1 MVVQKM
7 QDFYEFFGVSE
18 YDLYTADMLGII
30 PTPGIMCS
38 EQSKQEIDEILLG
51 MQGLDG
57 LGEPICALFQDV
69 DDYYMVIPF
78 MYDLKDD
85 RQLEALKTRNEFI
98 AFVCG
103 GYGHS
108 THKDGFRFCTID
120 KNNKIHIEKDKTSQS
135 LKLINALYTCGR
147 DKMHF
152 MLRVPENRRDEYLY
166 DDLPELINQS
176 LRNKKL
182 KLFKGAITY
191 P

>member
-1 MVVQKM
+1 MVVQTM
-7 QDFYEFFGVSE
+7 EDFYEYFDVDE

-30 PTPGIMCS
+30 PTPGVMAS
-38 EQSKQEIDEILLG
+38 EQSRQEINEILLG
-51 MQGLDG
+51 MQVLNGI
-57 LGEPICALFQDV
+57 GEPICALFQDV
-69 DDYYMVIPF
+69 GDYYMMIPF
-78 MYDLKDD
+78 MYSLNDD
-85 RQLEALKTRNEFI
+85 RQLEALRTRKEFI

-108 THKDGFRFCTID
+108 ASKDGFRLCTID

-152 MLRVPENRRDEYLY
+152 VLRVPEDRRDEYLY

-176 LRNKKL
+176 LRNEKL